1 MIKSNKSHRSFI
13 YDAEAAM
20 RTTVDIPEKV
30 LERVRNHAN
39 ARSISQTAAV
49 VELVERGLDAKIPI
63 VWENGIP
70 VFSPGPEGAVTVEH
84 VQELIEKMGDEPW

>member
-1 MIKSNKSHRSFI
+1 
-13 YDAEAAM
+13 M

-30 LERVRNHAN
+30 LDRVRNHAN

-49 VELVERGLDAKIPI
+49 VELIERGLDAKIPI

-70 VFSPGPEGAVTVEH
+70 VFSPGPEGAVTMEH
-84 VQELIEKMGDEPW
+84 VQELIEQMDDEAW

>member
-1 MIKSNKSHRSFI
+1 MIQSKLSHQDFAD
-13 YDAEAAM
+13 DAEAAM

-30 LERVRNHAN
+30 LDRVRNHAN

-70 VFSPGPEGAVTVEH
+70 VFSPGPEGAVTMEH
-84 VQELIEKMGDEPW
+84 VQELIEQMDDEAW

>member
-1 MIKSNKSHRSFI
+1 MIESKLSHQNFK
-13 YDAEAAM
+13 DGAEAAM

-30 LERVRNHAN
+30 LDRVRNHAN

-49 VELVERGLDAKIPI
+49 VELIERGLDAKIPI

-70 VFSPGPEGAVTVEH
+70 VFSPGPEGAVTMEH
-84 VQELIEKMGDEPW
+84 VQELIEQMDDEAW